1 MAVADPVITVL
12 ETRSVPLKDLSP
24 YPANP
29 RNGDIDLIRESVR
42 AHGQYRAMVV
52 NRRSM
57 QVLAGNHLLH
67 AMLAEG
73 FTEGLCHFV
82 DVDDEEAARIVLVD
96 NRASDLGK
104 YDDGLL
110 AQLLESL
117 PDLSGTGYDD
127 RALQDLL
134 GSLGP
139 KEGLTDPDEV
149 PGLPKEAVTK
159 PGDLWILGDHR
170 LLCGDATKAEDYE
183 RVLGGKAPRLLWTD
197 PPYGVA
203 YVGKTEERLEIAND
217 DASGLEGL
225 LASALGLCGSALEP
239 GSPFYLAHPAGALGV
254 VFHEAVIRLGWRY
267 HEDLVW
273 AKDVFVLGH
282 SDYHIQHEGIIYG
295 WLPGEGRSG
304 RGHHKGTRWFG
315 DNAQASVLSYARPK
329 RSAEHPTMKPIEL
342 VAQCVGNSSRVGDAV
357 LDPFAGS
364 GSTLIASHQLGRVA
378 YLTEIDPLYCDVICR
393 RFQEFSG
400 IVPKRE
406 SGEEVSFIPELE

>member
-1 MAVADPVITVL
+1 MADPVITVL

-29 RNGDIDLIRESVR
+29 RNGDIDLIRESIR

-149 PGLPKEAVTK
+149 PELPKEAVTK
-159 PGDLWILGDHR
+159 PGDLWILGEHR
-170 LLCGDATKAEDYE
+170 LLCGDAFTDLK
-183 RVLGGKAPRLLWTD
+183 VLLGGVRAAILLTD
-197 PPYGVA
+197 PPYGIGLDTD
-203 YVGKTEERLEIAND
+203 YRSMVGPKTALLGSAGKQVKSKQYRRVIGD
-217 DASGLEGL
+217 DRPFDASSLREQ
-225 LASALGLCGSALEP
+225 LGSTKEQFWFGADYYRRTLSTDDRDGS
-239 GSPFYLAHPAGALGV
+239 
-254 VFHEAVIRLGWRY
+254 W
-267 HEDLVW
+267 LVW
-273 AKDVFVLGH
+273 D
-282 SDYHIQHEGIIYG
+282 
-295 WLPGEGRSG
+295 
-304 RGHHKGTRWFG
+304 
-315 DNAQASVLSYARPK
+315 K
-329 RSAEHPTMKPIEL
+329 RSETADAGYGSGFELVWSAQRHKRDLLRHFYFGAFGSEASNREHPTQKPSKLLAEILERW
-342 VAQCVGNSSRVGDAV
+342 GGDAGVV

-364 GSTLIASHQLGRVA
+364 GSTLIAAHQLDRVA
-378 YLTEIDPLYCDVICR
+378 YLMEIDPLYCDVICR

>member
-1 MAVADPVITVL
+1 MADPVITVL

-29 RNGDIDLIRESVR
+29 RNGDIDLIRESIR

-149 PGLPKEAVTK
+149 PELPEEAVTK
-159 PGDLWILGDHR
+159 PGDLWILGEHR

-183 RVLGGKAPRLLWTD
+183 RLMGSERPGTVWTD
-197 PPYGVA
+197 PPYGIQVQ
-203 YVGKTEERLEIAND
+203 
-217 DASGLEGL
+217 
-225 LASALGLCGSALEP
+225 
-239 GSPFYLAHPAGALGV
+239 
-254 VFHEAVIRLGWRY
+254 
-267 HEDLVW
+267 
-273 AKDVFVLGH
+273 AKDGTIGGGHLGGGARKYRPLRGDDGPETAKAAYGVLATLGAEQMVLWGANN
-282 SDYHIQHEGIIYG
+282 Y
-295 WLPGEGRSG
+295 
-304 RGHHKGTRWFG
+304 
-315 DNAQASVLSYARPK
+315 ASVLPDASCWLVWDKRTGGHFADCELAWTSRPGAARLFTHQWSGMIRASERGP
-329 RSAEHPTMKPIEL
+329 RVHPTQKP
-342 VAQCVGNSSRVGDAV
+342 VALAAWGLDVIHATGPI

-364 GSTLIASHQLGRVA
+364 GSTLIAAHQLGRVA
-378 YLTEIDPLYCDVICR
+378 YLMEIDPLYCDVICR

-406 SGEEVSFIPELE
+406 SGEAASFIPELE